1 MPSQNFGVTS
11 PPGSCRTGRIQ
22 NIFQLD
28 LKITPPKSQLLQPPT
43 AKMTTETPKPIHSLI
58 LDSGPIIKNDPHVST
73 ILGQAENIYTIPAVI
88 DEIRDAVTRARLES
102 TLLPFLKLRSPR
114 PASVKVITDFA
125 RKTGDL
131 EVLSRP
137 DIHLMALAYELE
149 CERNN
154 GDWRLRSDPN
164 QKKINGEPPKPVE
177 EGAKQDIVEDPVKS
191 MEASAPVPESRGA
204 WGTTVPRTLGEA
216 DLPKTIDEV
225 LEGTHVSAPEAQS
238 SESVSAAVPSTADE
252 SAPVPRSTT
261 SVQVLENVQASPEVQ
276 ETPIEPAEISQAPAP
291 ESQSLDTVLESTY
304 SEKLEVKDAA
314 QSSAPEVQSP
324 ETTTES
330 NNTEGIVEEV
340 EESDSEGSDGEGWI
354 TPSNL
359 KKYMA
364 KSENSTTN
372 KKTEAAIMQV
382 ALITSDFAMQN
393 VLLRMN
399 LNLLSPTLQRIKQL
413 KTWVLRC
420 HACFAI
426 TKDMTKQFCGR
437 CGKPTLM
444 RTSCTTDK
452 DGKVKVHLK
461 KNMQWNKR
469 GDVYSIPKPVA
480 GTSNGKL
487 VQGGGKGGW
496 GQGLILAEDQKEYVQ
511 AMTGARRKK
520 EKDLMDEDFLPGL
533 LSGDRGRAGGRTK
546 VGAGRNVNSKKRH

>member
-1 MPSQNFGVTS
+1 
-11 PPGSCRTGRIQ
+11 
-22 NIFQLD
+22 
-28 LKITPPKSQLLQPPT
+28 
-43 AKMTTETPKPIHSLI
+43 MTIDAPKPIHSLI
-58 LDSGPIIKNDPHVST
+58 LDSGPIIKNDPHIST

-88 DEIRDAVTRARLES
+88 DEIRDAVTRARIES

-149 CERNN
+149 CERNK

-164 QKKINGEPPKPVE
+164 QKKINGEPPKAVE
-177 EGAKQDIVEDPVKS
+177 EGGKGEVVENPV
-191 MEASAPVPESRGA
+191 EAPKVVAPVLETRGA
-204 WGTTVPRTLGEA
+204 WGTIVPIDVVLGDGA
-216 DLPKTIDEV
+216 PNSTDEV
-225 LEGTHVSAPEAQS
+225 LESTHISSPEAG
-238 SESVSAAVPSTADE
+238 VSKTTPKVPSTTE
-252 SAPVPRSTT
+252 
-261 SVQVLENVQASPEVQ
+261 
-276 ETPIEPAEISQAPAP
+276 EPASTVQLSAVEP
-291 ESQSLDTVLESTY
+291 SQSTE
-304 SEKLEVKDAA
+304 
-314 QSSAPEVQSP
+314 SSAPEVQASKSVEDSTNVLTLNEST
-324 ETTTES
+324 ETTQSSAPAVQAPES
-330 NNTEGIVEEV
+330 EESSIPTVPVEEI

-354 TPSNL
+354 TPGNL
-359 KKYMA
+359 QKHMA
-364 KSENSTTN
+364 KTENSTAS
-372 KKTEAAIMQV
+372 KKTEAATMQV

-399 LNLLSPTLQRIKQL
+399 LNLLNPSLQRIKQL

-420 HACFAI
+420 HACFSI
-426 TKDMTKQFCGR
+426 TKDMAKQFCAR

-452 DGKVKVHLK
+452 DGKVQVHLK

-496 GQGLILAEDQKEYVQ
+496 GQGLILAEDQKEYIQ
-511 AMTGARRKK
+511 AMSGARRKK

-533 LSGDRGRAGGRTK
+533 LSGDRGRAGGRAK
-546 VGAGRNVNSKKRH
+546 VGAGRNVNSKKRS